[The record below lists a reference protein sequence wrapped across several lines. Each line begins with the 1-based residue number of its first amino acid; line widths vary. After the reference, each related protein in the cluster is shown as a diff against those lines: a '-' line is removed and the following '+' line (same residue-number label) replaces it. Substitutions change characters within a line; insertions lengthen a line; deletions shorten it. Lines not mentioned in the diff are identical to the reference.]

1 MNEDDLNFMTEAAT
15 VFRHAPWEEFELPT
29 FYEIVKR
36 KIVSEFILPEGD
48 YKGWQKEVRV
58 GAN

>member
-1 MNEDDLNFMTEAAT
+1 MADAAT

-36 KIVSEFILPEGD
+36 KTVSEFILPEGD

>member
-1 MNEDDLNFMTEAAT
+1 MADAAT
-15 VFRHAPWEEFELPT
+15 VFRHAHWEEFGSKLKTVPELT
-29 FYEIVKR
+29 
-36 KIVSEFILPEGD
+36 LPEED

>member
-1 MNEDDLNFMTEAAT
+1 MNEDDPNFLTDAAT
-15 VFRHAPWEEFELPT
+15 VVRHAPWEKF
-29 FYEIVKR
+29 
-36 KIVSEFILPEGD
+36 KIIKWKTVSEFILPEGD

>member
-1 MNEDDLNFMTEAAT
+1 MADAAT
-15 VFRHAPWEEFELPT
+15 VFRHAPWEEFE
-29 FYEIVKR
+29 FYKIVKW
-36 KIVSEFILPEGD
+36 KTVPEFILPEGD